1 MKWFLEYI
9 YWWGTADIHNIKV
22 INRGIGRNYK
32 EAASVVFASESE
44 SENENENENESESE
58 SD

>member
-22 INRGIGRNYK
+22 INRGIGRSYK
-32 EAASVVFASESE
+32 EAASVVFASENE
-44 SENENENENESESE
+44 SEVESE